1 MGIHNALVPPGLYN
15 IVSSCPGTYGP
26 VLRGKSSLSSLWPH
40 LEPIEPVARD
50 LHGEAATLHLPAL
63 GKVTGLHCVSVTSS
77 VTWA

>member
-1 MGIHNALVPPGLYN
+1 MLLSPLGCTALYLLVQGPMGLSLG
-15 IVSSCPGTYGP
+15 VSQGT
-26 VLRGKSSLSSLWPH
+26 LSSLWPL

-77 VTWA
+77 MTWA